1 MQNILEV
8 KNLTKKFKSKPGDFT
23 AVDNISF
30 NIADGE
36 IFGLLGKNGAGKT
49 TTIQML
55 LGMMQPTSG
64 TVTYFGKNFNDN
76 REEILKN
83 TNFSSTYISM
93 PWFFTVWEI
102 LDVFAR
108 LYEVKDRKKRITKL
122 AEEFEIDHLLK
133 KEFYML
139 SAGEKTRLFMAK
151 AFLNYPKIILLD
163 EPTASL
169 DVDIAMKIREF
180 LKKEKKEYN
189 VSMLLTSHNMNEVE
203 ELCDR
208 VMIIKNGKI
217 VDEDK
222 PENLAKKFSKA
233 TVELLILEHDEKA
246 KMLFDREKLTF
257 KKNKLRFFIELDEKN
272 ISNLLMNLAKEK
284 ITYTEILINKPDLED
299 YFLEVVKT
307 EDQERNKNELE

>member
-1 MQNILEV
+1 MQSQVLEV
-8 KNLTKKFKSKPGDFT
+8 NGLTKKFGNFS
-23 AVDNISF
+23 AVDNVSF
-30 NIADGE
+30 SIADGE

-55 LGMMQPTSG
+55 LGMMEPTSG
-64 TVTYFGKNFNDN
+64 IITYFGKDLKKH
-76 REEILKN
+76 REEILRDA
-83 TNFSSTYISM
+83 NFSSTYISM
-93 PWFFTVWEI
+93 PWFFTVEEI
-102 LDVFAR
+102 LDIFAR

-122 AEEFEIDHLLK
+122 AQEFEIDHLLK

-169 DVDIAMKIREF
+169 DVDIAVKIREF

-189 VSMLLTSHNMNEVE
+189 VSMLLTSHNMKEVE

-217 VDEDK
+217 IDEDK
-222 PENLAKKFSKA
+222 PENLAKKFSRS
-233 TVELLILEHDEKA
+233 TLELLIIDDNKKALEFFNNGKVE
-246 KMLFDREKLTF
+246 F
-257 KKNKLRFFIELDEKN
+257 KKNKYRFIIEIDEQN
-272 ISNLLMNLAKEK
+272 ISSLLINLAKEN
-284 ITYTEILINKPDLED
+284 IGYSEILINKPDLED
-299 YFLEVVKT
+299 YFLEAVK
-307 EDQERNKNELE
+307 EKKNELE